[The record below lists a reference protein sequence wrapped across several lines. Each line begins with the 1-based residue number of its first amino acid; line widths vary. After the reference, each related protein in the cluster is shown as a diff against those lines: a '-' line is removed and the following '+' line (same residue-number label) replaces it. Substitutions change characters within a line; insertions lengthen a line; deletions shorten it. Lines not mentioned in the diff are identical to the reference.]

1 MNVETLSFQE
11 ILKRVPDIF
20 EAVVVAGQRAG
31 QINARRAAER
41 VDYELDE
48 YEEDYPMM
56 DEIDEDYEELDKSIT
71 MAMGDF
77 MDDRLSWRYTSPDED
92 EATAPD
98 S

>member
-1 MNVETLSFQE
+1 MKVETLSFQE

-31 QINARRAAER
+31 QINGRRAAER
-41 VDYELDE
+41 VDYEIDE

-56 DEIDEDYEELDKSIT
+56 DDIDEDYEELDKAIT
-71 MAMGDF
+71 LAMGDF
-77 MDDRLSWRYTSPDED
+77 MDDRLTWRYATPDEG
-92 EATAPD
+92 EATTTE

>member
-1 MNVETLSFQE
+1 MKVETLSFQE

-20 EAVVVAGQRAG
+20 EAVVVAGQRAA

-41 VDYELDE
+41 VEYEIDE

-77 MDDRLSWRYTSPDED
+77 MKDNLNWRYASLDED
-92 EATAPD
+92 EETAPE